1 MKAAGV
7 GVKALLLALQFV
19 FFLRCGL
26 SLNLGFIDFAC
37 LRWPASSRDLIVFVS
52 LALGL

>member
-19 FFLRCGL
+19 FLRCGL
-26 SLNLGFIDFAC
+26 SLNLGFIDFTC
-37 LRWPASSRDLIVFVS
+37 LHWSASSRDLIVFVS

>member
-19 FFLRCGL
+19 FFEMW
-26 SLNLGFIDFAC
+26 SLIEPG
-37 LRWPASSRDLIVFVS
+37 VH
-52 LALGL
+52 